1 MYLCHVHRYADH
13 DSPCDECES
22 DMPEK
27 TGPSSN
33 TFRERT
39 YQEALALLERNC
51 QAVQE
56 IAATYRPVLWRQG
69 SARD

>member
-1 MYLCHVHRYADH
+1 
-13 DSPCDECES
+13 
-22 DMPEK
+22 MPEK